1 MGVLYQAMVR
11 NIRTFLGPGFVFR
24 ISEHFTIL
32 DDKSSTIPFELGR
45 RALTLPYSVGMCCAQ
60 VCTCVGWCLTWGRHR
75 TCLTRIL
82 REVVA
87 VCMRSYNSCQA
98 CCGCVHSKQ
107 CISCCTT
114 FGENVHGTRKR

>member
-1 MGVLYQAMVR
+1 MIRAVR
-11 NIRTFLGPGFVFR
+11 SVPGDGSEYSNTFRPGFVFR
-24 ISEHFTIL
+24 ISEHF
-32 DDKSSTIPFELGR
+32 TIPFELGR
-45 RALTLPYSVGMCCAQ
+45 RALTLPYSVGMCCAK

-87 VCMRSYNSCQA
+87 VCMRSYNFCQA
-98 CCGCVHSKQ
+98 CCGRVHSKQ